1 MKNRAAD
8 PSARRV
14 LLLGAGGQ
22 LGRALWEFRP
32 SGVEVVRSARDDLDL
47 TRPVDIEAALKAA
60 SPDLILNA
68 AAYTAVDRAE
78 REFELACAVNAEA
91 PAALA
96 RLARAGGIRLVH
108 VSTDFVFP
116 GDRGRPWRPEDP
128 PRPVNRYGESKA
140 EGEKAIQSLGHS
152 LALIVR
158 TGWVYAPWGHNFF
171 RTILRLL
178 GERDELHVIDDQVG
192 TPTSALSLAR
202 FLWKVAMREDLSGI
216 LHWSD
221 AGVASWYD
229 FACAIEEE
237 ARNAGLLKRLVPIH
251 PIPTE
256 AYPLPARR
264 PFQAILDKSE
274 TIARTGL
281 EPVHWRTALSQV
293 VRRFAEDPNRPGSR
307 TGKS

>member
-1 MKNRAAD
+1 MKNRTVD
-8 PSARRV
+8 PLTGRV

-22 LGRALWEFRP
+22 LGRALWELRP
-32 SGVEVVRSARDDLDL
+32 SGVEVIRFARDDLDL
-47 TRPVDIEAALKAA
+47 TCRSDIESALRT
-60 SPDLILNA
+60 SNPGLILNA

-78 REFELACAVNAEA
+78 REFEQARAVNVEATAE
-91 PAALA
+91 LA
-96 RLARAGGIRLVH
+96 RLARTEGIRLVH

-116 GDRGRPWRPEDP
+116 GDRGRPWRPEDC

-140 EGEKAIQSLGHS
+140 EGEKAIQALGDLS
-152 LALIVR
+152 ALIVR
-158 TGWVYAPWGHNFF
+158 TGWVYAPWGNNFF

-178 GERDELHVIDDQVG
+178 GEQPELRVIDDQVG

-202 FLWKVAMREDLSGI
+202 FLWSVALRDDLSGI

-237 ARNAGLLKRLVPIH
+237 ARNAGLLERRVPIH

-264 PFQAILDKSE
+264 PFQAVLDKSE

-281 EPVHWRTALSQV
+281 EPIHWREALREI
-293 VRRFAEDPNRPGSR
+293 VRITVKASSPL
-307 TGKS
+307 